1 MQTEKKDLGAETLAD
16 DEVKKPDITDQNFC
30 FQIPGSENGGQ
41 AETHTIGAA
50 FSIIK
55 SMLNSILNPVLYTN
69 RNGVILGANKSFSRQ
84 IAGLPEEKIIGHTLN
99 EVACSNSE
107 KLPGKLF
114 ENKQQSI
121 LRCFEEW
128 DKTDRQLL
136 KSGESFTLECQGICA
151 DGIKR
156 SFLVNKS
163 AFSDEK
169 GEIFGLVTVM
179 QDITEIRQ
187 TEKDLR
193 ENLEFKKR
201 MLDGIPVPV
210 FYKNTEGRY
219 TGCNKLF
226 TKEIIGLPEEEITG
240 RVYGELTYQAPEDLI
255 KKYDETDVQV
265 YRDGIEH
272 CCELKSRY
280 LPNCL
285 GKEFIVIKAP
295 CFNEDGKISGLVGAV
310 LDVTERNK
318 AQRELQ
324 ESEEKYRSFI
334 KNFKGIAF
342 QADENFVPVF
352 LHGTV
357 EEITGYSEEE
367 LMSEQPWKNI
377 IHPEDLPRMYEEEKR
392 IQSSPGAGYG
402 EIDFRIIHRKGTI
415 KWVHEIYQKIPGNS
429 GKPDMYQGT
438 MYDITERKEA
448 EESLATLELARKKE
462 IHHRIKNNL
471 QVISSLLDLQ
481 AERFRNRRAVKTSEV
496 LEAFLESQNRVI
508 SMALIHEELH
518 KGGQVDTLNFSKYL
532 QKLTENLFETNRIG
546 NSDISLNM
554 DVEEN
559 IFFDMDTAVP
569 LGIIVNELVSNSFKH
584 AFPGRVKGEI
594 KIKLYREKTW
604 ERKNCR
610 EENRKENYKNTKFML
625 SVTDNGTGIPQSFN
639 IANPETLGLQL
650 VTTLVDQLNGKLE
663 LRKERGTEF
672 RITFAVTEKQ

>member
-1 MQTEKKDLGAETLAD
+1 LGAETLAD
-16 DEVKKPDITDQNFC
+16 NEAKKPDIADQNVC
-30 FQIPGSENGGQ
+30 CQIPGFERGEH
-41 AETHTIGAA
+41 AETHTVGAA
-50 FSIIK
+50 FSFIKGIINT
-55 SMLNSILNPVLYTN
+55 MLNPVLYTD
-69 RNGVILGANKSFSRQ
+69 RNGVILGVNKSFSRQ
-84 IAGLPEEKIIGHTLN
+84 IAGLPEEKIIGHTLTA
-99 EVACSNSE
+99 VARSTSE
-107 KLPGKLF
+107 KLPGKLS
-114 ENKQQSI
+114 ENEQQSI
-121 LRCFEEW
+121 LSCFEEW
-128 DKTDRQLL
+128 DKTDRQRL
-136 KSGESFTLECQGICA
+136 KSGESLTLECKGICA
-151 DGIKR
+151 DRVKR

-163 AFSDEK
+163 AFSDER
-169 GEIFGLVTVM
+169 GEIHGLVTVM

-187 TEKDLR
+187 TEENLRKD
-193 ENLEFKKR
+193 LEFKKKL
-201 MLDGIPVPV
+201 LDEIPVPV

-255 KKYDETDVQV
+255 KKYNEADVQV

-295 CFNEDGKISGLVGAV
+295 CFSEDEKINGLVGAV

-334 KNFKGIAF
+334 KNFKGIVF

-367 LMSEQPWKNI
+367 FMSEQSWKNI

-392 IQSSPGAGYG
+392 IQNSPGAGYG
-402 EIDFRIIHRKGTI
+402 EIDFRIMHRKGIT
-415 KWVHEIYQKIPGNS
+415 KWVHEIYQKIPGCN
-429 GKPDMYQGT
+429 GKPDMYQGAI
-438 MYDITERKEA
+438 YDITERKEA

-481 AERFRNRRAVKTSEV
+481 AERFRNRKAVKTSEV
-496 LEAFLESQNRVI
+496 LEAFLESQNRVV

-554 DVEEN
+554 DLEEN

-584 AFPGRVKGEI
+584 AFSGREKGNI
-594 KIKLYREKTW
+594 QIKLYREETREW
-604 ERKNCR
+604 KNYSG
-610 EENRKENYKNTKFML
+610 EDEKEDYKNTGFML
-625 SVTDNGTGIPQSFN
+625 AVKDNGKGIPEN
-639 IANPETLGLQL
+639 LDILNPETLGLQL
-650 VTTLVDQLNGKLE
+650 VTTLVDQLGGKLE
-663 LRKERGTEF
+663 LKRARGTEF
-672 RITFAVTEKQ
+672 RIMFATTEKQ